1 MWYAGCMAVGIMCKG
16 FRGVSVL
23 VMFFALG
30 CGSETDLG
38 DGTAASGNSGSGL
51 GSGSD
56 PGPVQLG
63 PCQPG
68 FDPAKE
74 PSRLCNWLAGGLCY
88 DTLSAACSCICPL
101 DHPTTCVT
109 SYQNA
114 KPGGKVAVTCG

>member
-1 MWYAGCMAVGIMCKG
+1 MAVGIMCKG
-16 FRGVSVL
+16 LRGVSVL

-38 DGTAASGNSGSGL
+38 GGTAGSGSSGSGL
-51 GSGSD
+51 GSD

-88 DTLSAACSCICPL
+88 DTVSAACSCICPL